1 MGICLLRTDAFSRLV
16 LIGCL
21 WAAAAANATEWSS
34 YGGDLKSSKYSPLS
48 QIDADNFADL
58 KIAWVWESP
67 DNAMVRSDRKLTPIG
82 YKITPVIA
90 DGVLYVS
97 TSLGQVVAIDAS
109 TGQQIWQFDS
119 ESWKAGRPTNLGFN
133 HRGVALWTHEGAER
147 VLMPTNDARLW
158 SLDARTGKPDPVFGE
173 NGVVDLAQGLGR
185 EIDRKDYSVISAPT
199 VVNDTVIVG
208 SSIMDGPRRKEMP
221 PGHVRGFDIRSGEQR
236 WMFHTI
242 AQKGEAGVETW
253 EDNSWVY
260 TGNTNVW
267 TLMSADPETGY
278 VYLPIGTPTNDWYG
292 GHRKGDNL
300 YAESL
305 VCIDAATGER
315 VWHFQMVHH
324 GLWDY
329 DLPAAPNLVDIVVDG
344 KAIKAVA
351 QVSKQGYV
359 YVFDRINGE
368 PVWPIEEQ
376 PVPQSTVPGERT
388 SATQPHPTRP
398 APFEQQGI
406 SDDTLIDYTPELRKA
421 ALEIVAQ
428 YDHGPLFTPPS
439 LRGTVNL
446 PGWGGGANW
455 TGAAVDPDT
464 GVIYIPSV
472 SSPMVVKLDK
482 GNPKKTEFDYVRSRA
497 VNALNGPAGLPLVKP
512 PYSRV
517 TAIDLNTG
525 DHLWMVPFGDG
536 LRQKVIAA
544 GVKDPGPVG
553 GVRPSGPLLTR
564 TLLMIGEGGRSE
576 TPLLRAYDKDTGA
589 VVGELPLPGPPTGT
603 PMTYVQDGRQFV
615 VLATGYADQARLVAV
630 ALPAEES

>member
-1 MGICLLRTDAFSRLV
+1 MGIRLLRTDAFTRLV

-21 WAAAAANATEWSS
+21 WATSTANATEWSS
-34 YGGDLKSSKYSPLS
+34 YGGDLKSSKYSNLS

-82 YKITPVIA
+82 YKITPVIL

-133 HRGVALWTHEGAER
+133 HRGVALWTHEGAKR

-158 SLDARTGKPDPVFGE
+158 SLDARTGEPDPAFGE

-253 EDNSWVY
+253 EDNSWAY

-359 YVFDRINGE
+359 YVFDRISGE

-388 SATQPHPTRP
+388 SATQPHPMRP

-630 ALPAEES
+630 ALPAE